1 MRSHALTLALMLT
14 GALVACDDGE
24 APRPDAALLDAQVDA
39 APPDAAPLD
48 ATIDARVIDA
58 AVDMQPV
65 DMQLDAVVSDAGP
78 DAIALDLGLDASGVD
93 AAVDSDVDAV
103 ADMALPPTG
112 PLWITEV
119 MASNDGAWV
128 DEIGETDDW
137 FELHNAS
144 DAPLSLAG
152 YRVGDDPDLRVALPP
167 VTIPPGGF
175 LVLWADDQI
184 TQGSLH
190 LPFKLSASGE
200 TLYLWAPDGTEV
212 RALDYGALA
221 TNDSW
226 QWYPGGGAACRWAT
240 PGRAN
245 GRTCGPPPPP
255 EVPEVVEYA
264 EYAWSDPWP
273 FPPTPLVIT
282 ELALRPAEFIE
293 VLNSSD
299 APVMLADYSLRVSAH
314 APGMD
319 WPDRDA
325 GVALAWPVEQLMP
338 GERVAVPVGEAD
350 VMALVESPLFEGV
363 VSLWAAA
370 RNFPVDRVDF
380 LRWPQDAY
388 LTRMPDATGRHR
400 FCTEASRGAPNVDCA
415 PLVARDVGDRLRHL
429 RTPTDFDGLAEGG
442 VATGIAS
449 VKCIVDTQAGDTVH
463 LASAGAWDLH
473 YTFVRE
479 VIDGDPHL
487 DRCDPDE
494 AAEHLRGW
502 SAFSRANY
510 TEVENRRYLL
520 GTLVHHG
527 GADLRTLEF
536 TPGDRIIAP
545 QMRRAFFTVMNR
557 VMQPQRW
564 FIRPQSSRQIDELR
578 QIEGQA
584 PLIGPN
590 APFRGLTYQPLTET
604 VGYGVLQFVPVDQL
618 EEVALG
624 AEVIVVTDQ
633 VPNDIPLTGGLI
645 TEAFQTPLAHVN
657 LLSRNRNT
665 PNMALP
671 DARNDPRVAP
681 LLGQL
686 VRLNVRGGGFD
697 LALADPAEAQAFWES
712 RRPEGPPLE
721 PRLDTALR
729 GVTPLGARGLEDL
742 PRIGAKAAQLA
753 ELAQVNSNRQ
763 ACPGPVFTPFRPMAI
778 PVVHSLEHY
787 AASGAAALLTQ
798 WEARPEFGDPAVR
811 RQALAEVRALVMAHP
826 VEPALLAEVEAYMAE
841 HYGDARTRFRSSSNT
856 EDLPGFNGAG
866 LYTSMSAALGDDER
880 RVEDAIRVVWASLYN
895 ARAYDERTY
904 FNIAREG
911 VAMGILVHPAF
922 LSERANGVAIS
933 RNVIEPI
940 RDDAYINVQK
950 GEATVT
956 NPAPGVSTEQMLYRY
971 RRQPRLVRLG
981 DSSLTDERVLSD
993 DEIADTACVLKAIHD
1008 HFEPLIDPAGET
1020 QWFAMD
1026 IEFKLLG
1033 AARVL
1038 LVKQARP
1045 YSFGA
1050 REIPA
1055 DCREL

>member
-1 MRSHALTLALMLT
+1 MLALMLALMLT
-14 GALVACDDGE
+14 GGLVACDDAG
-24 APRPDAALLDAQVDA
+24 ALRPDAAGPDALIVDA
-39 APPDAAPLD
+39 APIDATPPDAAMDAATVDAAPVDMRVDAAAAD
-48 ATIDARVIDA
+48 ATSDAIVLDLGPDDAWVDAVVDSHVDA
-58 AVDMQPV
+58 AVDM
-65 DMQLDAVVSDAGP
+65 
-78 DAIALDLGLDASGVD
+78 
-93 AAVDSDVDAV
+93 
-103 ADMALPPTG
+103 ALPPAG
-112 PLWITEV
+112 PLWITEI

-137 FELHNAS
+137 LELHNAS
-144 DAPLSLAG
+144 DVPLSLAG
-152 YRVGDDPDLRVALPP
+152 YRIGDGPGQRVALPP

-175 LVLWADDQI
+175 LVLWADDQVG
-184 TQGSLH
+184 QGALH
-190 LPFKLSASGE
+190 LPFKLSSGGE
-200 TLYLWAPDGTEV
+200 TVYLWAPDGTEV

-226 QWYPGGGAACRWAT
+226 QWYPDGSMPCRWAT

-245 GRTCGPPPPP
+245 GRLCGPPPPP
-255 EVPEVVEYA
+255 EVPAVVEYA
-264 EYAWSDPWP
+264 DYEWSDPWP

-293 VLNSSD
+293 VLNSSA
-299 APVMLADYSLRVSAH
+299 APVVLADFTLRITTH
-314 APGMD
+314 APGLD
-319 WPDRDA
+319 WPDREA
-325 GVALAWPVEQLMP
+325 GQAIAWPVDQLLP
-338 GERVAVPVGEAD
+338 GERVAVPVAEAD
-350 VMALVESPLFEGV
+350 IAGLTDSPLFEGV
-363 VSLWAAA
+363 VSLWTAE

-380 LRWPQDAY
+380 MRWPSDAY

-400 FCTEASRGAPNVDCA
+400 FCTPASRGAPNVDCA

-449 VKCIVDTQAGDTVH
+449 VKVIVDTQAGDAVH

-487 DRCDPDE
+487 DRCDADE
-494 AAEHLRGW
+494 SAEHLRGW

-536 TPGDRIIAP
+536 TSGDRIIAA
-545 QMRRAFFTVMNR
+545 QMRRAFFTIMNR

-564 FIRPQSSRQIDELR
+564 SLRPQSARQIDEMR

-584 PLIGPN
+584 PLVGPN

-618 EEVALG
+618 DSVPLG

-665 PNMALP
+665 PNMALR
-671 DARNDPRVAP
+671 DARVDPRVAP

-697 LALADPAEAQAFWES
+697 LQAADPAEALAFWES

-729 GVTPLGARGLEDL
+729 GVTSLGARGLIDL

-753 ELAQVNSNRQ
+753 ELAQVRSNRQ

-787 AASGAAALLTQ
+787 AASGSAALLAQ
-798 WEARPEFGDPAVR
+798 WEARPDFGDPGVR
-811 RQALAEVRALVMAHP
+811 RQALAEVRALVLAHP

-841 HYGDARTRFRSSSNT
+841 HYGDARTRLRSSSNT

-866 LYTSMSAALGDDER
+866 LYTSISAQLGDDDR
-880 RVEDAIRVVWASLYN
+880 RVDDAIRVVWASLYN
-895 ARAYDERTY
+895 ARAYDERNY
-904 FNIAREG
+904 FNIARDG

-922 LSERANGVAIS
+922 LSERANAVAIS

-971 RRQPRLVRLG
+971 RRSPRLVRLG
-981 DSSLTDERVLSD
+981 DSSLTEDRVLSD
-993 DEIADTACVLKAIHD
+993 DEIANAACVLKAIHD
-1008 HFEPLIDPAGET
+1008 HFEPLIDPEGET

-1038 LVKQARP
+1038 MVKQARP

-1050 REIPA
+1050 REVPA